1 MRTPM
6 IALLAC
12 VGLSGCVVV
21 PVDPFPEVYVAP
33 APVVVQPYFYYRS
46 DRYYRRR

>member
-1 MRTPM
+1 MRTLT

-21 PVDPFPEVYVAP
+21 ALDPVP
-33 APVVVQPYFYYRS
+33 ASPAVVQPSYDHS
-46 DRYYRRR
+46 DGYYRRR